1 MLAARRL
8 RHGPP
13 CFPGGPS
20 PPEPPTYDGCRSC
33 ACAAPR
39 PPRNPPR
46 TTVAVRAL
54 VLLRGLPGTPPL
66 GGLPLARLCCPQ
78 ASPEPPPYD
87 GCRGAA
93 CAAAS
98 ARRP

>member
-20 PPEPPTYDGCRSC
+20 PPGTPHVRRLPFVRLCCSEASPEPPTYDGCRSC

-54 VLLRGLPGTPPL
+54 VLLGGLPGTPTSGAGRWRVSSCCL
-66 GGLPLARLCCPQ
+66 G
-78 ASPEPPPYD
+78 
-87 GCRGAA
+87 
-93 CAAAS
+93 
-98 ARRP
+98 